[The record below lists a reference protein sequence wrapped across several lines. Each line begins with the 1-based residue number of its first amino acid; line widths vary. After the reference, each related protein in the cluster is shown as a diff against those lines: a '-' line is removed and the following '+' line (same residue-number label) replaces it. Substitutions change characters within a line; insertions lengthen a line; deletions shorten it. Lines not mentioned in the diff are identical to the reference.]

1 MRPIL
6 RRKLAARISP
16 DCLAMRHSPATS
28 IVRPRGIGKGILS
41 SRLGFTMLEMIIVII
56 MVGILV
62 AIAAPKFY
70 SIAMR
75 YRIDESLNTVAADLR
90 QAVSLAAREQKP
102 VTIALESSTR
112 YVVKDR
118 ATSPADTVRLRRDMQ
133 LGSDAG
139 VRNISFSPATVT
151 VYANGIISSALTV
164 TLTSD
169 SYARQVTLSVAG
181 QVRVVAA
188 P

>member
-1 MRPIL
+1 MMEMLI
-6 RRKLAARISP
+6 A
-16 DCLAMRHSPATS
+16 
-28 IVRPRGIGKGILS
+28 IVLI
-41 SRLGFTMLEMIIVII
+41 
-56 MVGILV
+56 GILV

-75 YRIDESLNTVAADLR
+75 YRVDEALNTVAADLR

-102 VTIALESSTR
+102 VTIALETTTR

-139 VRNISFSPATVT
+139 VRSISFSPATVT